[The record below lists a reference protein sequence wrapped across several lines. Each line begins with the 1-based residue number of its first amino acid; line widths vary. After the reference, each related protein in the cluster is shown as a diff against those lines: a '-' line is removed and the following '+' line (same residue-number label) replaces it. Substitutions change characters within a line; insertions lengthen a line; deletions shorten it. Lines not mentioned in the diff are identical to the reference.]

1 MVGGTRSVRVYS
13 KWLGSAVLIA
23 LLLGSSYAHAADNHP
38 LRPTDTSS
46 PRATLQDFVETT
58 DDVYRRLREV
68 LEEYGTSDRLYL
80 SHEEQQKQISA
91 LREAPKIGRFLDVSG
106 IAPVLKDTVTVERIL
121 QLKEILD
128 RIDIPAFADIPDR
141 EAMARQP
148 SKRWRLPNTE
158 IDIVLIENGP
168 RAGEYLVSAATID
181 RLPEF
186 YDRVKDLPYKPGSA
200 QQLAE
205 VYRSISHGAS
215 ATIYDA
221 FLSSPAGLSYVIPPR
236 WMLNLP
242 DWARAR
248 VAGVAIWQW
257 LGLGLGFLVGGLII
271 LGGHRLVRRR
281 ADDGHDAAVA
291 GWRVLPV
298 PLAIIFVAGLLV
310 PWLDTI
316 LRIGGNTRVAI
327 TYAATGAVVLGAAW
341 LAILASVVIGEAIV
355 ASEHLR
361 TRSLDSQLI
370 RLGTRLV
377 GLVAATVILVQG
389 GDELGFPAYSILAG
403 LGVGG
408 LAVALAAQSTIANL
422 IGSLLITLEKPFRV
436 GHVVRIGTSEG
447 TVEDV
452 GFRSTRIRT
461 PDNTLVTIPSSAVV
475 NTTVENLSLRT
486 KRRQRFFLQLT
497 YDTPREKVE
506 ELVVHIRQ
514 LIIDHPLAEES
525 TCQVRFNNLGESSL
539 DVLVMGFLV
548 DEGMADYPSVASLTR
563 GQPLG
568 QAMLPCHFYRFRREA
583 GCHGR
588 RMAVLE
594 SVRGNPERP
603 REAVRIIAPTA
614 MRHRLFHE
622 TCSGLHKACQQMGL
636 PRIQPANHTG
646 MLAVDRELLIRND
659 VGDCRS
665 LGENVY
671 GLPEFSGDKQRVAQ
685 CPKGYG
691 EPGRILVWVCHVDK
705 ISCQRDGFRNRQP
718 HKARIP
724 REPLRGK
731 AAFGPGELV
740 RKFLRPEGTF
750 LDPLR
755 SEAVGGDQRYC
766 EGERKFELPLVTPLA
781 GWQRSQQIERTFD
794 MIGRL
799 QMGRMRRGAL
809 AGLEPL
815 RNGPLCF
822 GGTGQMVGQQFG
834 PPMDEF
840 GEVLVEYGGD
850 APVQFLASAAQEG
863 AICRI
868 LHQCVLEQIR
878 CVRHDTAAEQQPRA
892 AEPVKRDAQLGFRP
906 PRDRPDKIVRK
917 FTAKHR
923 ADLGYLL
930 GGRPKP
936 IEAGHQCR
944 V

>member
-1 MVGGTRSVRVYS
+1 MAAI
-13 KWLGSAVLIA
+13 AVLIA
-23 LLLGSSYAHAADNHP
+23 LLLCIANAAGAADDHP

-58 DDVYRRLREV
+58 DDVYRRMREV
-68 LEEYGTSDRLYL
+68 LEEYGKSDKLYL
-80 SHEEQQKQISA
+80 SHEDQQKQIGA
-91 LREAPKIGRFLDVSG
+91 LREAPKIARLLDVSG

-186 YDRVKDLPYKPGSA
+186 YDRVKDLPYKPGPA

-257 LGLGLGFLVGGLII
+257 LGLGLGFLFGGLII
-271 LGGHRLVRRR
+271 FGGHRLARRR
-281 ADDGHDAAVA
+281 ADDGQDAPVA
-291 GWRVLPV
+291 GWRALPV

-316 LRIGGNTRVAI
+316 LRIGGNPRVVI

-377 GLVAATVILVQG
+377 GLVAATVILIQG

-436 GHVVRIGTSEG
+436 GHAVRIGTSEG

-525 TCQVRFNNLGESSL
+525 TCQVRFNNFGESSL
-539 DVLVMGFLV
+539 DILVLFHLQV
-548 DEGMADYPSVASLTR
+548 EDYATEL
-563 GQPLG
+563 
-568 QAMLPCHFYRFRREA
+568 RE
-583 GCHGR
+583 
-588 RMAVLE
+588 
-594 SVRGNPERP
+594 
-603 REAVRIIAPTA
+603 REAV
-614 MRHRLFHE
+614 
-622 TCSGLHKACQQMGL
+622 
-636 PRIQPANHTG
+636 
-646 MLAVDRELLIRND
+646 LLQIMD
-659 VGDCRS
+659 
-665 LGENVY
+665 
-671 GLPEFSGDKQRVAQ
+671 
-685 CPKGYG
+685 
-691 EPGRILVWVCHVDK
+691 
-705 ISCQRDGFRNRQP
+705 
-718 HKARIP
+718 
-724 REPLRGK
+724 
-731 AAFGPGELV
+731 LV
-740 RKFLRPEGTF
+740 R
-750 LDPLR
+750 D
-755 SEAVGGDQRYC
+755 
-766 EGERKFELPLVTPLA
+766 A
-781 GWQRSQQIERTFD
+781 GVEFAFPTRTLQI
-794 MIGRL
+794 
-799 QMGRMRRGAL
+799 A
-809 AGLEPL
+809 
-815 RNGPLCF
+815 N
-822 GGTGQMVGQQFG
+822 GTGGSTARSASDRMV
-834 PPMDEF
+834 
-840 GEVLVEYGGD
+840 
-850 APVQFLASAAQEG
+850 SAF
-863 AICRI
+863 
-868 LHQCVLEQIR
+868 V
-878 CVRHDTAAEQQPRA
+878 
-892 AEPVKRDAQLGFRP
+892 
-906 PRDRPDKIVRK
+906 
-917 FTAKHR
+917 
-923 ADLGYLL
+923 
-930 GGRPKP
+930 GRS
-936 IEAGHQCR
+936 
-944 V
+944 

>member
-23 LLLGSSYAHAADNHP
+23 LLLGSSYAHAADDHP

-58 DDVYRRLREV
+58 DDVYRRMREV
-68 LEEYGTSDRLYL
+68 LEEYGKSDKLYL
-80 SHEEQQKQISA
+80 SHADQQKQIGA
-91 LREAPKIGRFLDVSG
+91 LREAPKIARLLDVSG

-271 LGGHRLVRRR
+271 FGGHRLVRRR
-281 ADDGHDAAVA
+281 ADDGQDAPVA
-291 GWRVLPV
+291 GWRALPV

-316 LRIGGNTRVAI
+316 LRIGGNTRVVI
-327 TYAATGAVVLGAAW
+327 TYAATGAVVLGAVW

-377 GLVAATVILVQG
+377 GLVAATVILIQG

-539 DVLVMGFLV
+539 DILVLFHLQV
-548 DEGMADYPSVASLTR
+548 EDYATEL
-563 GQPLG
+563 
-568 QAMLPCHFYRFRREA
+568 RE
-583 GCHGR
+583 
-588 RMAVLE
+588 
-594 SVRGNPERP
+594 
-603 REAVRIIAPTA
+603 REAV
-614 MRHRLFHE
+614 
-622 TCSGLHKACQQMGL
+622 
-636 PRIQPANHTG
+636 
-646 MLAVDRELLIRND
+646 LLQIMD
-659 VGDCRS
+659 
-665 LGENVY
+665 
-671 GLPEFSGDKQRVAQ
+671 
-685 CPKGYG
+685 
-691 EPGRILVWVCHVDK
+691 
-705 ISCQRDGFRNRQP
+705 
-718 HKARIP
+718 
-724 REPLRGK
+724 
-731 AAFGPGELV
+731 LV
-740 RKFLRPEGTF
+740 RDAGVEFAFPTRTLQVANTTEKMTTRP
-750 LDPLR
+750 
-755 SEAVGGDQRYC
+755 
-766 EGERKFELPLVTPLA
+766 TP
-781 GWQRSQQIERTFD
+781 
-794 MIGRL
+794 
-799 QMGRMRRGAL
+799 
-809 AGLEPL
+809 
-815 RNGPLCF
+815 NGSVIDF
-822 GGTGQMVGQQFG
+822 
-834 PPMDEF
+834 
-840 GEVLVEYGGD
+840 
-850 APVQFLASAAQEG
+850 
-863 AICRI
+863 
-868 LHQCVLEQIR
+868 
-878 CVRHDTAAEQQPRA
+878 VR
-892 AEPVKRDAQLGFRP
+892 
-906 PRDRPDKIVRK
+906 RPD
-917 FTAKHR
+917 TT
-923 ADLGYLL
+923 
-930 GGRPKP
+930 
-936 IEAGHQCR
+936 
-944 V
+944 